1 MRKYFVL
8 LIVTMVLL
16 FFIFNGQKEKID
28 IKNDSLEKRAIFIS
42 YIELG
47 KYIKNNDVDSG
58 KNNIKTMVK
67 NIHDLGFD
75 MILLQ
80 VRTFSDAIYDSN
92 IYPWSS
98 CVASEEGTNPGYD
111 VLEYFIKEAHKE
123 GIALHAWVNPYRVR
137 TTEDVN
143 SISQENPA
151 FKYIDSDTLYVG
163 NGIYYNPAKE
173 EVIDLIADG
182 VEEIVKNYD
191 VDGILFDDY
200 FYPNNE
206 IDMDEYNLYIE
217 NNTYLTL
224 EDYHLSNVNKM
235 VEKVHNICKK
245 YNKLFGI
252 SPDGNIENN
261 YNKNY
266 ADVRRWGS
274 SSSYVDYLMPQIYY
288 GFYNETKAFKNVI
301 DEWDSLITDKDV
313 DLMIALAFYKVGLA
327 DNYAKSGVNEWIDN
341 NDMIMREIVLSRN
354 LNHYNGFSLFRYD
367 YLFNRELQTSTTMKE
382 IENMKQILN

>member
-1 MRKYFVL
+1 MKKYFVL
-8 LIVTMVLL
+8 LIVTMT
-16 FFIFNGQKEKID
+16 FFFLIFIGQNEKIET
-28 IKNDSLEKRAIFIS
+28 KKDSLEKRGIFVS

-75 MILLQ
+75 IIFLQ
-80 VRTFSDAIYDSN
+80 VRTFSDAIYDSA

-98 CVASEEGTNPGYD
+98 CVASEEGKNPGYD
-111 VLEYFIKEAHKE
+111 VLEYFIKEVHKE
-123 GIALHAWVNPYRVR
+123 GIALHAWINPYRVR
-137 TTEDVN
+137 TTDDVS

-173 EVIDLIADG
+173 EVMDLISDG

-206 IDMDEYNLYIE
+206 IDANEYNLYIE
-217 NNTYLTL
+217 NNAYLTV

-235 VEKVHNICKK
+235 VKKVHDVCKK

-274 SSSYVDYLMPQIYY
+274 SSFYVDYLMPQIYY
-288 GFYNETKAFKNVI
+288 GFYNEAKAFKNVI
-301 DEWDSLITDKDV
+301 DEWDSLITNKDV

-354 LNHYNGFSLFRYD
+354 LNHYNGFALFRYD

-382 IENMKQILN
+382 IENMKQVLN